1 MYMCILKLFNEVLV
15 MFTRIRSL
23 FASFMAVVSLF
34 VSGCSQTYEVVPS
47 SDNSSEAILSQN
59 IAAFSFLRMSIIS
72 DCRNNDFFDNLSVY
86 SSRYDEAIS
95 SRYPVAFSYP
105 SINQTRSSNDTM
117 FDFIPSEYLQIL
129 RNTLYDFDGEE
140 PKGYEKSVSYIMATD
155 WFESLNSGQQKDV
168 INFCTSLAL
177 CRDAIID
184 TSMKIINDQVTRS
197 PADARVWSDVA
208 KQLDEDDRNMV
219 VDATF
224 YGMGLV
230 ASPTSAAIVGAIA
243 MIWSWVRG

>member
-1 MYMCILKLFNEVLV
+1 
-15 MFTRIRSL
+15 MFIRIRSL
-23 FASFMAVVSLF
+23 FASFMAVVFLF
-34 VSGCSQTYEVVPS
+34 MSGCSQTYEEVPS

-59 IAAFSFLRMSIIS
+59 IAAFSFLRMSITS
-72 DCRNNDFFDNLSVY
+72 DYRNIDFFDSSSVY

-95 SRYPVAFSYP
+95 NIYPNAFSYP
-105 SINQTRSSNDTM
+105 SINPTRSSNTL

-140 PKGYEKSVSYIMATD
+140 PNGYEKSVSYIMTTD
-155 WFESLNSGQQKDV
+155 WFTGLNSDQKRDV

-177 CRDAIID
+177 CRDTIIN
-184 TSMKIINDQVTRS
+184 TSLEIINDQVTRS

-208 KQLDEDDRNMV
+208 KQLNEEDRDMV

-224 YGMGLV
+224 FGIGLV
-230 ASPTSAAIVGAIA
+230 ASSTSAAIVGAIA
-243 MIWSWVRG
+243 MIWSWLR

>member
-1 MYMCILKLFNEVLV
+1 M
-15 MFTRIRSL
+15 
-23 FASFMAVVSLF
+23 
-34 VSGCSQTYEVVPS
+34 
-47 SDNSSEAILSQN
+47 
-59 IAAFSFLRMSIIS
+59 
-72 DCRNNDFFDNLSVY
+72 
-86 SSRYDEAIS
+86 
-95 SRYPVAFSYP
+95 
-105 SINQTRSSNDTM
+105 
-117 FDFIPSEYLQIL
+117 QIL

-184 TSMKIINDQVTRS
+184 TSMEIINDQVTRS